1 MFVDTAKITVKAGK
15 GGNGS
20 VAFRREKYIPM
31 GGPAGGDGGDGGSV
45 IIIADEGLRTLMDFR
60 YKRHYHAENGEDGR
74 GKNQY
79 GADGKDLYLK
89 VPVGTLIKD
98 VETGIVLADLKTRG
112 QEYIAAR
119 GGRGGKGNVKF
130 KSSIRRT
137 PRFAQPGTK
146 GEEREIV
153 LELKLIADVGLVG
166 FPNVGKST
174 ILASVTSAKPKIANY
189 HFTTLKPNL
198 GVVSIGEGH
207 SYVLA
212 DIPGLIEGA
221 SKGAG
226 LGLDFLRHVER
237 TRLLLHVLDA
247 SGQEGRDPVEDFYKI
262 NDELKQYSDKL
273 NTKEQIIV
281 LNKMDIPEAIDN
293 AERIKKEFSDKYEII
308 TVSAATGQGLDFLK
322 KRAYERL
329 LQIEEEIEFVDEK
342 AVESLLD
349 KKERDTIIVTKEDDY
364 YSAEG
369 DFLERLVASTNFDD
383 FESFSNFQKVLTA
396 GMKTIMMPEITP
408 GMLRGRI
415 TFINFVLLFAPK
427 SSAASKTALS
437 ILLKAV

>member
-1 MFVDTAKITVKAGK
+1 MFVDIAKISVKAGK

-45 IIIADEGLRTLMDFR
+45 ILVADEGLRTLMDFR
-60 YKRHYHAENGEDGR
+60 YKKHYHAENGEDGR
-74 GKNQY
+74 GKKQY
-79 GADGKDLYLK
+79 GSDGEDLFLR
-89 VPVGTLIKD
+89 VPVGTLVKD
-98 VETGIVLADLKTRG
+98 AETDIVLADLKNHG
-112 QEYIAAR
+112 QQYVAAR

-146 GEEREIV
+146 GDEREII
-153 LELKLIADVGLVG
+153 LELKLLADVGLIG

-174 ILASVTSAKPKIANY
+174 ILAAITSAKPKIANY

-221 SKGAG
+221 SEGAG
-226 LGLDFLRHVER
+226 LGLDFLRHIER
-237 TRLLLHVLDA
+237 TKLLLHVIDA
-247 SGQEGRDPVEDFYKI
+247 SGQEGRDPVEDFHKI
-262 NDELKQYSDKL
+262 NDELKQYSNKL
-273 NTKEQIIV
+273 SGKEQIIV
-281 LNKMDIPEAIDN
+281 LNKMELPEAINN

-308 TVSAATGQGLDFLK
+308 QVSAATGSGLDLLK

-329 LQIEEEIEFVDEK
+329 LEIEEEIEFVDEE
-342 AVESLLD
+342 AVESFFD
-349 KKERDTIIVTKEDDY
+349 KKERDTIVVTKEDGY

-383 FESFSNFQKVLTA
+383 FESFSNFQKVLIDKGVIQKLKELGA
-396 GMKTIMMPEITP
+396 EEGDLISVCGVE
-408 GMLRGRI
+408 
-415 TFINFVLLFAPK
+415 FDFVD
-427 SSAASKTALS
+427 
-437 ILLKAV
+437 

>member
-1 MFVDTAKITVKAGK
+1 MFVDIAKISVKAGK

-45 IIIADEGLRTLMDFR
+45 ILVADEGLRTLMDFR
-60 YKRHYHAENGEDGR
+60 YKKHYHAENGEDGR
-74 GKNQY
+74 GKKQY
-79 GADGKDLYLK
+79 GSAGEDLYLR
-89 VPVGTLIKD
+89 VPVGTLVKD
-98 VETGIVLADLKTRG
+98 AETGIVLADLKTHG
-112 QEYIAAR
+112 QQYVAAR

-146 GEEREIV
+146 GDEREII
-153 LELKLIADVGLVG
+153 LELKLLADVGLIG

-174 ILASVTSAKPKIANY
+174 ILAAITSAKPKIANY

-221 SKGAG
+221 SEGAG
-226 LGLDFLRHVER
+226 LGLDFLRHIER
-237 TRLLLHVLDA
+237 TKLLLHVIDA
-247 SGQEGRDPVEDFYKI
+247 SGQEGRDPVEDFHKI
-262 NDELKQYSDKL
+262 NDELKQYSNKL
-273 NTKEQIIV
+273 SGKEQIIV
-281 LNKMDIPEAIDN
+281 LNKMELPDAINN
-293 AERIKKEFSDKYEII
+293 AERIKKEFSEKYETIQ
-308 TVSAATGQGLDFLK
+308 VSAATGSGLDFLK

-329 LQIEEEIEFVDEK
+329 LEIEEEIEFVDEE
-342 AVESLLD
+342 AVESFLD
-349 KKERDTIIVTKEDDY
+349 KKERDTILVTKEDGY

-383 FESFSNFQKVLTA
+383 FESFSNFQKVLIDKGVIQKLKELGA
-396 GMKTIMMPEITP
+396 EEGDLISVCGIE
-408 GMLRGRI
+408 
-415 TFINFVLLFAPK
+415 FDFVD
-427 SSAASKTALS
+427 
-437 ILLKAV
+437 

>member
-1 MFVDTAKITVKAGK
+1 MFVDIAKISVKAGK

-45 IIIADEGLRTLMDFR
+45 ILVADEGLRTLMDFR
-60 YKRHYHAENGEDGR
+60 YKKHYHAENGEDGR
-74 GKNQY
+74 GKKQY
-79 GADGKDLYLK
+79 GSAGEDLYLR
-89 VPVGTLIKD
+89 VPVGTLVKD
-98 VETGIVLADLKTRG
+98 AETGIVLADLKTHG
-112 QEYIAAR
+112 QQYVAAR

-146 GEEREIV
+146 GDEREII
-153 LELKLIADVGLVG
+153 LELKLLADVGLIG

-174 ILASVTSAKPKIANY
+174 ILAAITSAKPKIANY

-221 SKGAG
+221 SEGAG
-226 LGLDFLRHVER
+226 LGLDFLRHIER
-237 TRLLLHVLDA
+237 TKLLLHVIDA
-247 SGQEGRDPVEDFYKI
+247 SGQEGRDPVEDFHKI
-262 NDELKQYSDKL
+262 NDELKQYSNKL
-273 NTKEQIIV
+273 SGKEQIIV
-281 LNKMDIPEAIDN
+281 LNKMELPDAINN
-293 AERIKKEFSDKYEII
+293 AERIKKEFSEKYEII
-308 TVSAATGQGLDFLK
+308 QVSAATGSGLDFLK

-329 LQIEEEIEFVDEK
+329 LEIEEEIEFVDEE
-342 AVESLLD
+342 AVESFLE
-349 KKERDTIIVTKEDDY
+349 KKERDTILVTKEDGY

-383 FESFSNFQKVLTA
+383 FESFSNFQKVLIDKGVIQKLKELGA
-396 GMKTIMMPEITP
+396 EEGDLISVCGIE
-408 GMLRGRI
+408 
-415 TFINFVLLFAPK
+415 FDFVD
-427 SSAASKTALS
+427 
-437 ILLKAV
+437 

>member
-1 MFVDTAKITVKAGK
+1 MFVDVAKIRVKAGK

-45 IIIADEGLRTLMDFR
+45 IIVADEGLRTLMDFR
-60 YKRHYHAENGEDGR
+60 YKRHYQAENGEDGR

-79 GADGKDLYLK
+79 GSDGKDLYLR

-98 VETGIVLADLKTRG
+98 EETGIVLADLKTKG

-130 KSSIRRT
+130 KNSIRRT

-146 GEEREIV
+146 GDEREIV
-153 LELKLIADVGLVG
+153 LELKLIADVGLIG

-174 ILASVTSAKPKIANY
+174 ILASITSAKPKIADY

-198 GVVSIGEGH
+198 GVVSIGQGH

-221 SKGAG
+221 SEGAG
-226 LGLDFLRHVER
+226 LGLEFLRHIER

-262 NDELKQYSDKL
+262 NDELKEYSDKL
-273 NTKEQIIV
+273 YEKEQIIV
-281 LNKMDIPEAIDN
+281 LNKMELPEALTN
-293 AERIKKEFSDKYEII
+293 AERIKKEFSDKYEVIS
-308 TVSAATGQGLDFLK
+308 VSAATGDGLDLLK

-329 LQIEEEIEFVDEK
+329 LQIEENIEFVDEEI
-342 AVESLLD
+342 VEKYLD
-349 KKERDTIIVTKEDDY
+349 QKERDTIVVTKEDDY

-383 FESFSNFQKVLTA
+383 FESFSNFQKVLIDK
-396 GMKTIMMPEITP
+396 GVIQR
-408 GMLRGRI
+408 LRDLGAEEGDLI
-415 TFINFVLLFAPK
+415 SVCGVEFDFVD
-427 SSAASKTALS
+427 
-437 ILLKAV
+437 

>member
-221 SKGAG
+221 SEGAG

-383 FESFSNFQKVLTA
+383 FESFSNFQKVLIDK
-396 GMKTIMMPEITP
+396 GVIQK
-408 GMLRGRI
+408 LRDLGAKEGDLI
-415 TFINFVLLFAPK
+415 SVCGVEFDFVD
-427 SSAASKTALS
+427 
-437 ILLKAV
+437 

>member
-383 FESFSNFQKVLTA
+383 FESFSNFQKVLIDK
-396 GMKTIMMPEITP
+396 GVIQK
-408 GMLRGRI
+408 LRDLGAKEGDLI
-415 TFINFVLLFAPK
+415 SVCGVEFDFVD
-427 SSAASKTALS
+427 
-437 ILLKAV
+437 

>member
-174 ILASVTSAKPKIANY
+174 ILASVTSANPKIANY

-383 FESFSNFQKVLTA
+383 FESFSNFQKVLIDK
-396 GMKTIMMPEITP
+396 GVIQK
-408 GMLRGRI
+408 LRDLGAKEGDLI
-415 TFINFVLLFAPK
+415 SVCGVEFDFVD
-427 SSAASKTALS
+427 
-437 ILLKAV
+437 